1 MNCVEW
7 ETRVALHAG
16 GDLVGADAMEVERHL
31 GECSACQ
38 LLWSGVRETLAVL
51 QAAHEEV
58 PAAAHFTAVRSRVM
72 AELERSARPWRRL
85 AWISGVGLAAAALLL
100 VFALRPSRPL
110 PEPPRLLASIP
121 SAPVVVSSAVAPVVH
136 HPVRRVTAHLP
147 SRTPLTIKLQTTDP
161 NIVIYW
167 IAD

>member
-16 GDLVGADAMEVERHL
+16 GDLAGADAAEVEWHL

-38 LLWSGVRETLAVL
+38 SLWSDVRESLTVL
-51 QAAHEEV
+51 QAAHMEA

-72 AELERSARPWRRL
+72 AELERSAQPWRRL
-85 AWISGVGLAAAALLL
+85 AWISGVGVAAALLL
-100 VFALRPSRPL
+100 MFALRPS
-110 PEPPRLLASIP
+110 PRVVPQAPRILASIP
-121 SAPVVVSSAVAPVVH
+121 PAPVVVKAAPA
-136 HPVRRVTAHLP
+136 VRRTVRQVVARVP
-147 SRTPLTIKLQTTDP
+147 SRMPLTVKLQTTDP

>member
-1 MNCVEW
+1 MMCVEW

-16 GDLVGADAMEVERHL
+16 GDFVGAEAAEVERHL

-38 LLWSGVRETLAVL
+38 LLWSGVRESLAVL
-51 QAAHEEV
+51 QAAHAEV
-58 PAAAHFTAVRSRVM
+58 PTAAHFAAVRACVM

-85 AWISGVGLAAAALLL
+85 AWISGAAAVAALLL
-100 VFALRPSRPL
+100 VAMLWPVRRV
-110 PEPPRLLASIP
+110 PEAPRLLARIP
-121 SAPVVVSSAVAPVVH
+121 AAPGMAKAAPAARRMVARAP
-136 HPVRRVTAHLP
+136 RRA
-147 SRTPLTIKLQTTDP
+147 PLTIKFQTADP